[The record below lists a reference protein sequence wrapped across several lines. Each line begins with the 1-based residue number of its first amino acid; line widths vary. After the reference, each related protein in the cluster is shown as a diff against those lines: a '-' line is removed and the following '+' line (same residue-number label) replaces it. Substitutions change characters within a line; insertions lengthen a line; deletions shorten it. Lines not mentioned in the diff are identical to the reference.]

1 MNSTDCISYT
11 SSTLEIFI
19 PSPIV
24 FSTLCVSTDK
34 TNLFIV
40 SLIRLIMYMLI
51 YYGINDMINYDDHRT
66 IQYILVT
73 MICVNI
79 LYIGL
84 VVSKNTVFSIGTDQ
98 SMFALTKD
106 KNKHVYDTV
115 YDTSSN
121 L

>member
-1 MNSTDCISYT
+1 MNANDCISYT

-24 FSTLCVSTDK
+24 FSALCVSTDK

-51 YYGINDMINYDDHRT
+51 YYVVNDMINYEDYKT
-66 IQYILVT
+66 TQYILIT
-73 MICVNI
+73 FICVNI

-84 VVSKNTVFSIGTDQ
+84 VVSKTTLFGIGTDQ
-98 SMFALTKD
+98 SMFEKTEG
-106 KNKHVYDTV
+106 KNNLV
-115 YDTSSN
+115 YDTSST

>member
-1 MNSTDCISYT
+1 MSADECISYT
-11 SSTLEIFI
+11 ASTLEIFI
-19 PSPIV
+19 PSPVI

-51 YYGINDMINYDDHRT
+51 YYLVNDLVDYKEYKT
-66 IQYILVT
+66 TQYFLIT

-79 LYIGL
+79 LYIGF
-84 VVSKNTVFSIGTDQ
+84 VVSKNTVFSIGNDQ
-98 SMFALTKD
+98 SMFAKTEGNRKLI
-106 KNKHVYDTV
+106 
-115 YDTSSN
+115 YDTSST

>member
-1 MNSTDCISYT
+1 
-11 SSTLEIFI
+11 
-19 PSPIV
+19 
-24 FSTLCVSTDK
+24 
-34 TNLFIV
+34 
-40 SLIRLIMYMLI
+40 MLI